1 MACILPFPMKFI
13 TVSQVLGPLCS
24 SNILPSLP
32 LYLFW
37 LQVVCPQISYLRVPT
52 ESFRCPQPPTPGTQG
67 LLDLDPFTAVPRISL
82 NKHPQSGCNRTRSI
96 AVTSGP
102 VFQVTFWRWCPE
114 AGSTSGGTSITFH
127 TPQRP
132 GTVRSS
138 SAFLKRL
145 I

>member
-1 MACILPFPMKFI
+1 MACILPFPTKFI
-13 TVSQVLGPLCS
+13 TVSQILGPLCS
-24 SNILPSLP
+24 SNILPPCHCTFSG
-32 LYLFW
+32 FRW
-37 LQVVCPQISYLRVPT
+37 SVHKSHTFRVPT
-52 ESFRCPQPPTPGTQG
+52 ESFRCPQSPTPGTQG
-67 LLDLDPFTAVPRISL
+67 LLDLDPFTAVSRISL
-82 NKHPQSGCNRTRSI
+82 NKHPQSGCSRTRSI